1 MSVDD
6 TAVAQLRAG
15 AVDDGAPEVRERVLG
30 VTQPVPAAVDGNE
43 GVLYELL
50 GPAVVVD
57 QQERES
63 YQTGVMGR
71 VELADRLV
79 GVAVAHLAT
88 SSGCGPPPALAH
100 RVDCRHAQVTR

>member
-1 MSVDD
+1 MPVDN
-6 TAVAQLRAG
+6 AAMAQLRAG
-15 AVDDGAPEVRERVLG
+15 AVDDGSTEVRQG
-30 VTQPVPAAVDGNE
+30 VVGVPQPVPAAVDGDE
-43 GVLYELL
+43 RVLDELL

-57 QQERES
+57 QQVGES
-63 YQTGVMGR
+63 YQTGIMRR

-88 SSGCGPPPALAH
+88 SSGCGPPSALAH